1 MKAILKNYRQSPRK
15 VRLIADLI
23 RGKKVDDAMVQLS
36 FVSKRASSALIK
48 LLQSAV
54 ANAAQNNGVSRG
66 LVVSSIE
73 VNEAPVI
80 KRWRARARGRAAQI
94 LKRSSHVTLVLGVAG
109 SDTVAPKEKSTPVAK
124 KETPEPE
131 KVSAPKK
138 TTSKKTTKK
147 VTKES

>member
-48 LLQSAV
+48 LLQSAI

-66 LVVSSIE
+66 LMVSSIE

-94 LKRSSHVTLVLGVAG
+94 LKRSSHITLVLGVSG
-109 SDTVAPKEKSTPVAK
+109 TDTNTVKEKSAPVIK
-124 KETPEPE
+124 KEAPEE
-131 KVSAPKK
+131 ASLSKK

-147 VTKES
+147 VTKEQ

>member
-15 VRLIADLI
+15 VRLVTDLI
-23 RGKKVDDAMVQLS
+23 RGKKVDDALVQLS
-36 FVSKRASSALIK
+36 FVSKRASHAISK

-54 ANAAQNNGVSRG
+54 ANAATNNGVTSG

-94 LKRSSHVTLVLGVAG
+94 LKRSSHVTLTLGIASG
-109 SDTVAPKEKSTPVAK
+109 TTEKK
-124 KETPEPE
+124 KKTTKSVEETPE
-131 KVSAPKK
+131 VKK
-138 TTSKKTTKK
+138 TPSKKPAKK